1 MEKKQKFVKLT
12 VDATYDKTRRA
23 WNVNGDLE
31 GYAPKTELAEV
42 IADSIKFADKGIAA
56 MIALTILTGS
66 PIPWTAP
73 SETTVIDLG
82 AIEKAMG

>member
-1 MEKKQKFVKLT
+1 MEKKQKFVTPT
-12 VDATYDKTRRA
+12 VDATYDETRRA
-23 WNVNGDLE
+23 WNVKGDLE
-31 GYAPKTELAEV
+31 GYAPKTELSEV